1 MHAGVLT
8 VVVTGTWKKINL
20 TLSLFQL
27 KQHLV
32 VFVWKIKSDSV
43 LVGAE
48 LMGHRDRPGS
58 VLCYC
63 SIWSLIHYFICSLV
77 YGKMHFPC
85 SCPLQCGLGVTDLC
99 RVSTAWERW
108 LDPSVGPASSF
119 GVHEAFFFSSPR
131 ELSKWGFKSLCF
143 WLWNELNPC

>member
-43 LVGAE
+43 FVGAE

-58 VLCYC
+58 ALCYC

-99 RVSTAWERW
+99 RVSTAWERCW
-108 LDPSVGPASSF
+108 IPLLVLPHLLVSMR
-119 GVHEAFFFSSPR
+119 HFFFHLLGS
-131 ELSKWGFKSLCF
+131 WA
-143 WLWNELNPC
+143 NEDLKVCVSGCEMS